1 MEDQQFDPDDMTGH
15 SADGDAAA
23 DGATDSVGTRPVE
36 SRSVV
41 ETCRAETGT
50 AEPHSGGAGRPVVA
64 AAGAAAVVEVARVLP
79 EVLWHEPVSESVGGA
94 YGT

>member
-23 DGATDSVGTRPVE
+23 DGATDSVGTQPAE
-36 SRSVV
+36 PGCA